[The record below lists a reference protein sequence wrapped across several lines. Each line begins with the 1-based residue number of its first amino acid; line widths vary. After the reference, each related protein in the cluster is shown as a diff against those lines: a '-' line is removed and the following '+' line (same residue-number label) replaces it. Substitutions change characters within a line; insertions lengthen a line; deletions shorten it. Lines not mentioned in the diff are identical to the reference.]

1 MRNEFCVTVSTSLKK
16 NYEFNKSMLLHLR
29 RLLSLLT
36 PKNSILGC
44 PARAQKVSWPVSGL
58 AKKAFMASR
67 EANLNST
74 FGSYGF
80 CLIALFCVLHVSL
93 SFAQDKFASAMKP
106 QTVGN
111 VTFVI
116 GKANVKRAQEIIA
129 LMVGSELKVGD
140 ELMTPANGHVHIRFV
155 DGALVS
161 LRPSSVLKINEY
173 LFDASNPAASL
184 VKFDLDKGVLRAISG
199 QAAESAKDKFRLN
212 TPLVAIGVKGTDFVV
227 EATQARVSAIVN
239 QGAIVL
245 APFDAGCRMDALGP
259 CSTRFA
265 KELNAS
271 AKGMAITFSM
281 NMPSPQML
289 PTGQLKGSELLNLAS
304 PLSSAGSSN
313 GVGTPGSNG
322 VVSSNPSNMP
332 LGSGSTNSIQPS
344 NSQANTDNANNKVQ
358 QTRVD
363 AKAYVG
369 VNEILLNTS
378 TTDSLTWG
386 RWGAQNAQDNLTVPF
401 INALQGKSVTVGDGY
416 FFLFRNESKIPN
428 LMALQQGNVNF
439 GLVNSHAYFLDLA
452 NNMYSASASNGVLG
466 INFSNQTY
474 STLLNLNAQVPSNLP
489 STLSGVGTSPQTL
502 TQTLQS
508 SGKINLNSGIF
519 LSNAPQASSAGQSAP
534 NPSVAG
540 AISLDTKQAGY
551 LFTLPS
557 SGGQFKG
564 ATLWGR

>member
-1 MRNEFCVTVSTSLKK
+1 
-16 NYEFNKSMLLHLR
+16 MLLHLR
-29 RLLSLLT
+29 QLLILLNPKSDLMDSPAPAQNGCAPLGRLKIDASVGRFVFGLFLT
-36 PKNSILGC
+36 YLVCFLNLP
-44 PARAQKVSWPVSGL
+44 L
-58 AKKAFMASR
+58 A
-67 EANLNST
+67 
-74 FGSYGF
+74 
-80 CLIALFCVLHVSL
+80 
-93 SFAQDKFASAMKP
+93 FAQDKSSSP
-106 QTVGN
+106 SSIPTVGT

-116 GKANVKRAQEIIA
+116 GKANVKRAQE
-129 LMVGSELKVGD
+129 LMPLMAGRELKVGD
-140 ELMTPANGHVHIRFV
+140 ELITPANGHVHIRFV

-161 LRPSSVLKINEY
+161 LRPSSILKINEY
-173 LFDASNPAASL
+173 LFDANNPAASL
-184 VKFDLDKGVLRAISG
+184 VKFDLEQGVVRAISG

-271 AKGMAITFSM
+271 AKGMAITYSM

-304 PLSSAGSSN
+304 PLSSAGSN
-313 GVGTPGSNG
+313 GNLGAVSTNPSGLASGTPNNNQS
-322 VVSSNPSNMP
+322 
-332 LGSGSTNSIQPS
+332 S
-344 NSQANTDNANNKVQ
+344 NSQANADNANNKVQ

-363 AKAYVG
+363 AKAYSG
-369 VNEILLNTS
+369 VSEILLNTS
-378 TTDSLTWG
+378 ATDSLTWG
-386 RWGAQNAQDNLTVPF
+386 RWGAQNAQDNLSIPF

-416 FFLFRNESKIPN
+416 FFLFRNESNVPN

-452 NNMYSASASNGVLG
+452 NNLYSASTSNGVLG
-466 INFSNQTY
+466 INFSNQTFN
-474 STLLNLNAQVPSNLP
+474 TILNLNAQVPSNTAVLGSP
-489 STLSGVGTSPQTL
+489 SQSV

-519 LSNAPQASSAGQSAP
+519 LSSAPQVSSAAQPAPSA
-534 NPSVAG
+534 SVAG

-557 SGGQFKG
+557 SVGQFKG

>member
-1 MRNEFCVTVSTSLKK
+1 
-16 NYEFNKSMLLHLR
+16 MLLHLCQ
-29 RLLSLLT
+29 LLSLLISKSRLLESPT
-36 PKNSILGC
+36 CEAKVAWPLSKQTLNGLRPSQSIQIDSCLG
-44 PARAQKVSWPVSGL
+44 RFGL
-58 AKKAFMASR
+58 GLCSF
-67 EANLNST
+67 
-74 FGSYGF
+74 F
-80 CLIALFCVLHVSL
+80 LICSLHVPL
-93 SFAQDKFASAMKP
+93 SFAQVKSALP
-106 QTVGN
+106 STPPVVGS

-116 GKANVKRAQEIIA
+116 GKANVKRAQELTPLIA
-129 LMVGSELKVGD
+129 GSELKVGD

-173 LFDASNPAASL
+173 LFDAANPSASL
-184 VKFDLDKGVLRAISG
+184 VKFDLEQGVVRAISG

-271 AKGMAITFSM
+271 AKGMAITYSM

-304 PLSSAGSSN
+304 PLSS
-313 GVGTPGSNG
+313 V
-322 VVSSNPSNMP
+322 
-332 LGSGSTNSIQPS
+332 GSTGNAIAAPTNPLSLPSGVSNNTQSS
-344 NSQANTDNANNKVQ
+344 NSQANADNANNKVQ

-363 AKAYVG
+363 AKAYSG

-378 TTDSLTWG
+378 ATDSLTWG
-386 RWGAQNAQDNLTVPF
+386 RWGAQNAQDNLSVPF

-416 FFLFRNESKIPN
+416 FFLFRNESNVPN

-452 NNMYSASASNGVLG
+452 NNLYSASASNGVLG
-466 INFSNQTY
+466 INFSNQTF
-474 STLLNLNAQVPSNLP
+474 STSLSLNAQVPSNTVVLGAP
-489 STLSGVGTSPQTL
+489 SQAVS
-502 TQTLQS
+502 QTLQS

-519 LSNAPQASSAGQSAP
+519 LSSAPQAPSSAQLAP
-534 NPSVAG
+534 GASVAG

-557 SGGQFKG
+557 SVGQFKG

>member
-1 MRNEFCVTVSTSLKK
+1 
-16 NYEFNKSMLLHLR
+16 MLLHLR
-29 RLLSLLT
+29 QLLSLLI
-36 PKNSILGC
+36 PKSRLLESPVRAPKVAWPLSKQTLNGPIPSQSIKSDSHLG
-44 PARAQKVSWPVSGL
+44 RFGL
-58 AKKAFMASR
+58 GLSSF
-67 EANLNST
+67 L
-74 FGSYGF
+74 
-80 CLIALFCVLHVSL
+80 LICSLHVPL
-93 SFAQDKFASAMKP
+93 SFAQIKSTPTLSP

-116 GKANVKRAQEIIA
+116 GKANVKRTQELMPLIA
-129 LMVGSELKVGD
+129 GSELKVGD

-161 LRPSSVLKINEY
+161 LRPSSILKINEY
-173 LFDASNPAASL
+173 LFDASNPSASL
-184 VKFDLDKGVLRAISG
+184 VKFDLEQGVVRAISG

-271 AKGMAITFSM
+271 AKGMAITYSM
-281 NMPSPQML
+281 NMPFPQML

-304 PLSSAGSSN
+304 PLSSLGSTGNAIAVPANPIGMPN
-313 GVGTPGSNG
+313 GVSNNNQTPS
-322 VVSSNPSNMP
+322 P
-332 LGSGSTNSIQPS
+332 
-344 NSQANTDNANNKVQ
+344 QANADNANNKVQ

-363 AKAYVG
+363 AKAYSG

-378 TTDSLTWG
+378 ATDSLTWG

-416 FFLFRNESKIPN
+416 FFLFRNESNVPN

-452 NNMYSASASNGVLG
+452 NNLYSASASNGVLG
-466 INFSNQTY
+466 INFSNQTF
-474 STLLNLNAQVPSNLP
+474 STSLNLNAQVPTNTTVLGAP
-489 STLSGVGTSPQTL
+489 SQAVSQA
-502 TQTLQS
+502 LQS

-519 LSNAPQASSAGQSAP
+519 LSSAPQVSSAAQPAP
-534 NPSVAG
+534 GASVAG

-557 SGGQFKG
+557 SVGQFKG